1 MKYLFSHPYWFPL
14 VPIVI
19 AVALSMAYW
28 AIGLGQIVG
37 GVIGRLFPSTE
48 KDAARGDRGWTV
60 SAEAAER
67 SR

>member
-19 AVALSMAYW
+19 AVALSIAYW

-37 GVIGRLFPSTE
+37 GVIGRFFPSTE
-48 KDAARGDRGWTV
+48 KDAARSNRGWAV
-60 SAEAAER
+60 SAETAGR
-67 SR
+67 GR